1 MTRLYALLAQVQ
13 DVATHFDAEC
23 GISDYQPTD
32 IVEGLQGPVVTQRG
46 GDRQLE
52 AMRWGF
58 PRITREMRER
68 GEADDII
75 GLVAD
80 LTNPLWEEVVQDMHN
95 RCLIPLTHFANPA
108 GDSGEKTRTWF
119 SVKEQPIVAWAGF
132 WAETEETGP
141 VYAGMTMTANAAVM
155 TTNDRMPV
163 LLERHE
169 WGVWLNGGIRDVIG
183 LQFAPP
189 LSPKRMLVNRTR
201 DRWRSGKLPFVEQL
215 TLLRRQKSCGVR
227 TVCSQAH
234 LVQSRHASLMPSG

>member
-1 MTRLYALLAQVQ
+1 MTRLYALLSSAQ
-13 DVATHFDAEC
+13 DVATHFGATCELPEDRP
-23 GISDYQPTD
+23 SD
-32 IVEGLQGPVVTQRG
+32 IVEGLQGLVVTERSG
-46 GDRQLE
+46 ERRLE

-58 PRITREMRER
+58 PRMTREMRER
-68 GEADDII
+68 GEHSNII

-80 LTNPLWEEVVQDMHN
+80 LTNPLWEDVVQDRRN

-155 TTNDRMPV
+155 PTNDRMPV

-169 WGVWLNGGIRDVIG
+169 WGAWLHGGIRDVIG
-183 LQFAPP
+183 FQFAPP
-189 LSPKRMLVNRTR
+189 LSPKRVLVNRTR

-215 TLLRRQKSCGVR
+215 SLL
-227 TVCSQAH
+227 
-234 LVQSRHASLMPSG
+234 